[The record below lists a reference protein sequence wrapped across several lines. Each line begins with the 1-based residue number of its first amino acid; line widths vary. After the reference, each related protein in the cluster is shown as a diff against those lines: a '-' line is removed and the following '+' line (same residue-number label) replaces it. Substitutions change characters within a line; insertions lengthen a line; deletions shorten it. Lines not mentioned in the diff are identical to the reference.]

1 MKPLKLH
8 VKFFSVFIFQ
18 KVESITFTR
27 FSRGTMR
34 KIKLTHITIVSLV
47 KKDSD
52 INRPP
57 LISCVIHGKS
67 LSFFN
72 ALLSFSIKWR

>member
-1 MKPLKLH
+1 MKLLELH
-8 VKFFSVFIFQ
+8 VKFFSVFIFL
-18 KVESITFTR
+18 KVESITSTR
-27 FSRGTMR
+27 FSRGTIR

-57 LISCVIHGKS
+57 LISYVTHGKS
-67 LSFFN
+67 LSFLN
-72 ALLSFSIKWR
+72 DLLSFSIKWR